1 MFCPHCGK
9 EVAEDQLFCHHCGA
23 KLREEGMVPE
33 TAPAQ
38 KEARPPVAEAAPDLG
53 GRGKTPWEDR
63 ETRGFFSGL
72 FRTMNDSLFH
82 PSEFFRKM
90 SVTGGF
96 TDPLLYALIVG
107 MVGLMFSYLWQIVMK
122 GAVQN
127 VMPAV
132 QGQYMFEGIGLA
144 VMAFFSP
151 LLVIVGLFVSAGVLH
166 LCLMMVKG
174 ARSGFETTFR
184 VVSYG
189 YSANIFLIIPFCGG
203 LLTFVWAIVLYIIGL
218 REAHETTGGKAAF
231 AVFLPLIV
239 CCGAVIF
246 FITVLMSMAA
256 LSFGSLMQHI
266 QQ

>member
-9 EVAEDQLFCHHCGA
+9 EVAEDQQFCHHCGA
-23 KLREEGMVPE
+23 RLREEE
-33 TAPAQ
+33 AAPAP
-38 KEARPPVAEAAPDLG
+38 EGGGPSAEAAPDLG

-63 ETRGFFSGL
+63 EARGFFSGL
-72 FRTMNDSLFH
+72 FRTMNDSLFR

-90 SVTGGF
+90 PVTGGL
-96 TDPLLYALIVG
+96 TDPLLYALILG

-127 VMPAV
+127 VMPAM

-144 VMAFFSP
+144 LMAFFSP
-151 LLVIVGLFVSAGVLH
+151 LLVIIGLFVSAGVLH

-174 ARSGFETTFR
+174 ARSGFEATFR
-184 VVSYG
+184 AVSYG

-203 LLTFVWAIVLYIIGL
+203 LLAIVWAIVLYIIGL

-239 CCGAVIF
+239 CCGALIF
-246 FITVLMSMAA
+246 FITLLMSMAA
-256 LSFGSLMQHI
+256 LSFGTLMQHM
-266 QQ
+266 QR